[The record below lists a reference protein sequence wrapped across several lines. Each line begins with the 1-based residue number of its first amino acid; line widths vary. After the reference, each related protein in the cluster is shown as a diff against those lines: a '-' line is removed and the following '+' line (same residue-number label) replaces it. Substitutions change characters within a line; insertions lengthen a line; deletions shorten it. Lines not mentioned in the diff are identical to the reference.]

1 MGGRGAS
8 SGNIIKA
15 VEIHTG
21 DTIISYRQQKNGYL
35 SSLQEDD
42 FVKSNRNIKQI
53 IDIAKEQGY
62 EIKTYNSKQLKE
74 YDKSR
79 KSKRQESD
87 KILDMMSTKDRTK
100 TYNRKGGH

>member
-8 SGNIIKA
+8 SSNAIKA

-35 SSLQEDD
+35 SSLQEDN
-42 FVKSNRNIKQI
+42 FVKSSRNIKQI
-53 IDIAKEQGY
+53 IGIAKEQGY

-74 YDKSR
+74 YDRNR
-79 KSKRQESD
+79 KIKRQESD
-87 KILDMMSTKDRTK
+87 KILDTMSAKDRTK